1 VKLSGISSLPVTL
14 KLSEDTRV
22 VYQTI
27 GKLAG
32 LNVLFDPD
40 YTSRP
45 LNIELKGVTLQEAL
59 DLVAVESKT
68 FWKPMTGNTVFVA
81 ADNPAKRKE
90 LEENVIKIF
99 YLSNL
104 TAPAELQDLANTLR
118 TILEVNRVQQVA
130 SQQAI
135 VIFGARIWMNSMA
148 GLSMSERQIPFICG
162 TCQGQLRTGNL
173 AKHLRPC
180 RSQVPR

>member
-1 VKLSGISSLPVTL
+1 MKLSGISSLPVTL

-90 LEENVIKIF
+90 LEEMSSRFFI
-99 YLSNL
+99 
-104 TAPAELQDLANTLR
+104 
-118 TILEVNRVQQVA
+118 
-130 SQQAI
+130 SQTSQPPPNS
-135 VIFGARIWMNSMA
+135 RIW
-148 GLSMSERQIPFICG
+148 
-162 TCQGQLRTGNL
+162 RT
-173 AKHLRPC
+173 HC
-180 RSQVPR
+180 VPSSR